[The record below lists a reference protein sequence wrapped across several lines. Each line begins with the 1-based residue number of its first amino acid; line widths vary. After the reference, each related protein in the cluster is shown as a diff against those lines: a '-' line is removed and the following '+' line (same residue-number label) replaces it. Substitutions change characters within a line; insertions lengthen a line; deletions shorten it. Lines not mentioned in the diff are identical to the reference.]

1 MRLTD
6 GERRTLAEIGKQ
18 LGRRAL
24 EEVAS
29 IVRPETI
36 LGWHRKL
43 VARKFDG
50 SKNRAYPGRPRVDEE
65 IEKLVVRIATENR
78 SWGYD
83 RIAGA
88 MANLAYQVSDQTV
101 GNILKRHGI
110 APAPERRKTTTWKEF
125 IRSHMDVLAATDF
138 FTAEVWTKIG
148 LVTYYVLFFIH
159 LATRR
164 VYIAGITPYPDG
176 QWMTQVARNV
186 TMADVRFLSSSRY
199 LIHDR
204 DPKFCETFQ
213 LTVEDV
219 GIKTVKLP
227 ARSPNL
233 NSFAERWVR
242 SAKDEC
248 LSKLILFGRG
258 RFGSR

>member
-1 MRLTD
+1 
-6 GERRTLAEIGKQ
+6 
-18 LGRRAL
+18 
-24 EEVAS
+24 
-29 IVRPETI
+29 
-36 LGWHRKL
+36 
-43 VARKFDG
+43 
-50 SKNRAYPGRPRVDEE
+50 
-65 IEKLVVRIATENR
+65 
-78 SWGYD
+78 
-83 RIAGA
+83 

-138 FTAEVWTKIG
+138 FTAKVWTKTG

-164 VYIAGITPYPDG
+164 VYIVGITPYPDG

-186 TMADVRFLSSSRY
+186 TMADVGFLSSSRY

-204 DPKFCETFQ
+204 DPKFCEAFQ
-213 LTVEDV
+213 LTVETV
-219 GIKTVKLP
+219 RIKTVKLP

-248 LSKLILFGRG
+248 LSKLILFGERSLRLALKHYVAHFHEEKESPRQGQSIVVPG
-258 RFGSR
+258 RRKDASGRRPGSLLGTARRTAPILLSGSCMSFLTIREYAARDAKRFAAR